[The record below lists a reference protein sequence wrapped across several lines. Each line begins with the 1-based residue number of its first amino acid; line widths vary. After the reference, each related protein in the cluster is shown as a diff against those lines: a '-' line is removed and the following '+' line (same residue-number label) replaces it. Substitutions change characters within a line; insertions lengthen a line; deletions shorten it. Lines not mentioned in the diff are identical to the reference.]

1 MKTLFTFFVFF
12 LFQFYISEAQTKLNT
27 ELIRLQSSHLSS
39 KPINILVLVK
49 HNTEILFGEITE
61 YQIHYKI
68 SNIYAISTSLEAI
81 KKLSEQTRKSFKSL
95 LVIEFSFLSS
105 NLLIKN

>member
-27 ELIRLQSSHLSS
+27 ELIRLQSSHSSS

-49 HNTEILFGEITE
+49 PNTEILFGEITE

-68 SNIYAISTSLEAI
+68 RNIYALSTSIENI
-81 KKLSEQTRKSFKSL
+81 KKLSEQ
-95 LVIEFSFLSS
+95 
-105 NLLIKN
+105 KNVLRI